1 MKLTCQQIEDRLRA
15 VFETLDPENPI
26 FVTHEDFL
34 SEVGK
39 IAREQFDEE
48 SVVFPGNNARFPD
61 HKGLHPYSWSVH
73 IRKELPP
80 IQTGEHGEP
89 IHVPNA
95 HVWRDAFEVEA
106 MVEIDCCHS
115 FKVFSIR
122 VH

>member
-1 MKLTCQQIEDRLRA
+1 MKMTCQQIEDRLRSA
-15 VFETLDPENPI
+15 FETLDNDNPI
-26 FVTHEDFL
+26 YVTHDDFL

-39 IAREQFDEE
+39 IAREQFGEDT
-48 SVVFPGNNARFPD
+48 VVFPGLNPRVPEHD
-61 HKGLHPYSWSVH
+61 GLHQYSWSVH

-89 IHVPNA
+89 VHVPNA

-115 FKVFSIR
+115 FKVYGIAVR
-122 VH
+122 